1 MNQLKVSLPL
11 LLLLAAPAPWLRAQG
26 RVNKSVAQARVNKS
40 GAQAEAL
47 RALGESASNLEQLD
61 KIHADT
67 VELNKKLSAL
77 YSGLQKKADNL
88 AKLAARSSTTRQ
100 QLAEAA
106 RQLREMQRS
115 YSVQYLQLQQEMQS
129 ENRRYTML
137 SNIMKTRHDTA
148 KNAINNVR

>member
-1 MNQLKVSLPL
+1 MHPLKVLL
-11 LLLLAAPAPWLRAQG
+11 LLLLAAPGPLLHAQA
-26 RVNKSVAQARVNKS
+26 RVNKSVAQARVTQS

-47 RALGESASNLEQLD
+47 RALGESASNLEQLN
-61 KIHADT
+61 KIHANT
-67 VELNKKLSAL
+67 VELYQKLSDL
-77 YSGLQKKADNL
+77 YSGFQKKADNL

-115 YSVQYLQLQQEMQS
+115 YSMQYLQLQQKMQS
-129 ENRRYTML
+129 ENRRYTLL
-137 SNIMKTRHDTA
+137 SNIMKTKHDTA